1 MLAIIKGHV
10 KGHIKG
16 VSSERTFFARPLIKA
31 QIKGHI
37 GGPNRAYI
45 GSDDVHVGVL
55 ARLSP
60 ASLGNGPESELSSH
74 MHVCNSSSL
83 GVHS

>member
-1 MLAIIKGHV
+1 MNKGHI

-16 VSSERTFFARPLIKA
+16 VSSERTFVARPLIKA

-37 GGPNRAYI
+37 GGPNRACI
-45 GSDDVHVGVL
+45 GSDDVLVGVL

-74 MHVCNSSSL
+74 MHVCNSSPL